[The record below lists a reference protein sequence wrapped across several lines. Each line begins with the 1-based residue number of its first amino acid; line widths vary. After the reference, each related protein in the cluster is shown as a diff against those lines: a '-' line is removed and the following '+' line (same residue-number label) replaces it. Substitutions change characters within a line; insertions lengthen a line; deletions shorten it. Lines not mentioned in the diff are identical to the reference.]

1 MNDRYGLDIALFS
14 LKSFVAAMLAYYIA
28 LKIGLTR
35 PYWAVSTSYI
45 VAQPLAGAV
54 ISKAVFRLIGT
65 ALGATAAVVLVPNL
79 VNAPELLSL
88 ALALWLG
95 LCLFVSLQDRT
106 PRSYVFLLAG
116 YTASIIGFPS
126 VGAPGQIFQTSVL
139 RVEEISLGIVCG
151 SLVHA
156 LVFPRSVTGLL
167 LARIDAIIGD
177 VERWS
182 SDALAGAPD
191 EVMLRERRRLALD
204 VNELHL
210 LSTHL
215 PFDTARFLPRVR
227 TIRAL
232 QDQLSLLLPLASAIE
247 DRIIELNAHGFVP
260 ERLAALIERFCA
272 WLAMPATSLV
282 ARGVLVDALVA
293 EVRAEEPSGAAP
305 LTWRDALVL
314 SLASRLVDL
323 IESHRTLRDLRDQIR
338 SPSRA
343 AVTPVVRE
351 ALRTASKRAFH
362 RDRIAALRAAL
373 GTVATMVLGCAFW
386 IGTGWPDG
394 AGAVLIAA
402 VCCALFGNSDNPA
415 PIIRTFLWG
424 SMIGVAIA
432 ALYLFAIL
440 PRATDYVTVA
450 AVLAPMFLVLGA
462 LMAIPKYTL
471 LALGTLLGLAN
482 LIGLNAN
489 YEGEFATFA
498 NGAVAQLAGTAFAV
512 VTVGLFQTVGAE
524 QSSAR
529 LIRAGWRDL
538 ARRSLLPGEPDEI
551 GWVSKMLDR
560 IGLLAPRLVA
570 HGQDPG
576 RPLFDVLVDLRVGIS
591 VAGLRRVKL
600 AADDFGRSIVGPV
613 LTRVS
618 EHYRARSLDRPTPH
632 DPELLSA
639 IDTAMTAFAADPQP
653 DERRSALLALTSLR
667 RNLFPAAP
675 GYVSEVTA

>member
-1 MNDRYGLDIALFS
+1 MKDRYGFDIALFS
-14 LKSFVAAMLAYYIA
+14 LKSFIAAMLAYYIA
-28 LKIGLTR
+28 LKIGLTH

-65 ALGATAAVVLVPNL
+65 VLGAAAAVVLVPNL

-95 LCLFVSLQDRT
+95 LCLFISLQDRT

-126 VGAPGQIFQTSVL
+126 VAAPGQIFQTSVL
-139 RVEEISLGIVCG
+139 RVEEISLGILCG

-156 LVFPRSVTGLL
+156 LVFPQSVAGRL
-167 LARIDAIIGD
+167 LARVDAIVAD

-182 SDALAGAPD
+182 RDALTGAPN
-191 EVMLRERRRLALD
+191 ERVLRERRRLALD
-204 VNELHL
+204 VNELHQ

-227 TIRAL
+227 TVRAL
-232 QDQLSLLLPLASAIE
+232 QDQLSLLLPLASAVE
-247 DRIIELNAHGFVP
+247 DRIVELQAHGGVP
-260 ERLAALIERFCA
+260 ERLAALIDRACG
-272 WLAMPATSLV
+272 WLAVPATSFV
-282 ARGVLVDALVA
+282 ERATFVEALVA
-293 EVRAEEPSGAAP
+293 EIRAEEPAVTAP
-305 LTWRDALVL
+305 LVWRDALIL
-314 SLASRLVDL
+314 SLASRLADL
-323 IESHRTLRDLRDQIR
+323 VQSHRAVRDLRDQIR

-343 AVTPVVRE
+343 AITPVVRE
-351 ALRTASKRAFH
+351 ALRSASKRTFH
-362 RDRIAALRAAL
+362 RDRLVALRAAF
-373 GTVATMVLGCAFW
+373 GTIATMVLGCAFW
-386 IGTGWPDG
+386 IYSGWPDG
-394 AGAVLIAA
+394 GGAVLIAG
-402 VCCALFGNSDNPA
+402 VCCALFGNSDDPA
-415 PIIRTFLWG
+415 PAIRTFLWG
-424 SMIGVAIA
+424 SIIGVVIA
-432 ALYLFAIL
+432 GIYLFAIL
-440 PRATDYVTVA
+440 PGVTDYVTVA
-450 AVLAPMFLVLGA
+450 AVLAPMFLLLGA
-462 LMAIPKYTL
+462 FLAIPKYTL
-471 LALGTLLGLAN
+471 VSLGVVLGLAN

-489 YEGEFATFA
+489 YVGDFAAFT
-498 NGAVAQLAGTAFAV
+498 NGAIAQLVGTAFAV

-524 QSSAR
+524 RSSAR

-570 HGQDPG
+570 RGQDPG
-576 RPLFDVLVDLRVGIS
+576 RPLFDVLVDLRVGVS

-600 AADDFGRSIVGPV
+600 AASDFGRSIVDPV
-613 LTRVS
+613 LARVS
-618 EHYRARSLDRPTPH
+618 EHYRARSLDQPAIH
-632 DPELLSA
+632 DPDLLAA

-653 DERRSALLALTSLR
+653 DERRNALLALTSLR

-675 GYVSEVTA
+675 GYAEAAA

>member
-1 MNDRYGLDIALFS
+1 MNDRYGFDVALFS
-14 LKSFVAAMLAYYIA
+14 LKSFIAAMLAYYIA
-28 LKIGLTR
+28 LRIGLTR

-54 ISKAVFRLIGT
+54 ISKAVFRLMGT
-65 ALGATAAVVLVPNL
+65 VLGATAAVVLVPNL

-95 LCLFVSLQDRT
+95 LCLFISLQDRT

-126 VGAPGQIFQTSVL
+126 VAAPGQVFQTSVL
-139 RVEEISLGIVCG
+139 RVEEISLGILCG

-156 LVFPRSVTGLL
+156 LVFPQSVAGRLL
-167 LARIDAIIGD
+167 VRVDAIIAD

-182 SDALAGAPD
+182 RDALTGAPT
-191 EVMLRERRRLALD
+191 ETVLRERRRLALD
-204 VNELHL
+204 VNELHQ

-227 TIRAL
+227 TVRAL
-232 QDQLSLLLPLASAIE
+232 QDQLSLLLPLASAVE
-247 DRIIELNAHGFVP
+247 DRIVELEAHGGVP
-260 ERLAALIERFCA
+260 DRLAGLIDRACA
-272 WLAMPATSLV
+272 WLAAPATSFV
-282 ARGVLVDALVA
+282 ERGVFVEALVA
-293 EVRAEEPSGAAP
+293 EIRAEEPPVTAP
-305 LTWRDALVL
+305 LAWRDALIL
-314 SLASRLVDL
+314 SLASRLADL
-323 IESHRTLRDLRDQIR
+323 VQSHRAVRDLRDQIR

-351 ALRTASKRAFH
+351 ALRSASKRTFH
-362 RDRIAALRAAL
+362 RDRPAALRAAL
-373 GTVATMVLGCAFW
+373 GTVATMVIGCAFW
-386 IGTGWPDG
+386 IYSGWPDG
-394 AGAVLIAA
+394 AGAVLIAG

-415 PIIRTFLWG
+415 PAIRTFLWG
-424 SMIGVAIA
+424 SIIGVVVAGI
-432 ALYLFAIL
+432 YLFGIL
-440 PRATDYVTVA
+440 PGVTDYVTVA
-450 AVLAPMFLVLGA
+450 AVLAPMFLMLGA
-462 LMAIPKYTL
+462 FLAIPKYTL
-471 LALGTLLGLAN
+471 ISLGVVLGLAN

-489 YEGEFATFA
+489 YVGDFTAFA
-498 NGAVAQLAGTAFAV
+498 NGAVAQLVGTAFAV

-524 QSSAR
+524 RSSAR
-529 LIRAGWRDL
+529 LIHAGWRDL

-570 HGQDPG
+570 RGQDPG

-600 AADDFGRSIVGPV
+600 AADDFGRSIVDPV

-618 EHYRARSLDRPTPH
+618 EHYRARSLDRPTTH
-632 DPELLSA
+632 DPDLLAA
-639 IDTAMTAFAADPQP
+639 IDTAMTAFAADPKP
-653 DERRSALLALTSLR
+653 DERRDALLALTSLR
-667 RNLFPAAP
+667 RNLFPTAP
-675 GYVSEVTA
+675 GYAEAAA